1 MAEIH
6 MRQRF
11 AAPPENVFTAITDH
25 VGMQKWMPGSKIT
38 LDREGTP
45 APNGLGAIR
54 RIRAGGLTILEE
66 VVRFDPPREMQYK
79 VLKAGPIIE
88 HLGTIRVEPSGDGG
102 SLVDYTIRFTTP
114 MWMGGEL
121 LAKLIARILG
131 GQLTAGLGRLA
142 TQIA

>member
-6 MRQRF
+6 MKRRF
-11 AAPPENVFTAITDH
+11 AASPEKVFAAITDH
-25 VGMQKWMPGSKIT
+25 VGMEKWMPGSKIT
-38 LDREGTP
+38 LDRQGEP

-54 RIRAGGLTILEE
+54 RIRASGLTILEE

-88 HLGTIRVEPSGDGG
+88 HLGTIRVLPSGDGG

-114 MWMGGEL
+114 WYLGGEL
-121 LAKLIARILG
+121 LAKGIGRILG
-131 GQLTAGLGRLA
+131 GQLTAGLERLSLQVA
-142 TQIA
+142 

>member
-6 MRQRF
+6 MRKRF
-11 AAPPENVFTAITDH
+11 AAPPEKVFAAITDH

-38 LDREGTP
+38 LDREGVP

-88 HLGTIRVEPSGDGG
+88 HLGTIRVLPGDGG
-102 SLVDYTIRFTTP
+102 GSVIDYTIRFSCP
-114 MWMGGEL
+114 WYLGGGL
-121 LAKLIARILG
+121 LAQVIGKVLG
-131 GQLTAGLGRLA
+131 GQLTAGLDRLA
-142 TQIA
+142 TQVA